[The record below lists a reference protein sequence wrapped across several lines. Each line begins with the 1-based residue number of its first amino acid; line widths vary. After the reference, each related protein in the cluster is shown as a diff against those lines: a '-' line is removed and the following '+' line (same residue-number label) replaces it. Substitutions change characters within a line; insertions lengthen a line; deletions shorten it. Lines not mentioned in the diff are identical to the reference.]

1 MMEVTAAPVIDED
14 FLRLVLD
21 HCKIDAGDPEDTYE
35 DPGDADLVPL
45 IEHYVEAAVG
55 RVEAC
60 SGRRLF
66 KQSLRLTVDGFGRAI
81 ELPASPV
88 IAVTKVEYLDAQ
100 GGLVT
105 LPSAAYALIDRL
117 GTPKLIPAHGH
128 SWPATAAFP
137 GAVLVDFDAGYGE
150 GMETI
155 PAPLRQ
161 AVMMTVA
168 DWFRFGGN
176 VATVALHA
184 LPDNAYQACQPFR
197 REWQ

>member
-1 MMEVTAAPVIDED
+1 MMEITAAPVIDDD

-21 HCKIDAGDPEDTYE
+21 HCKIDAGDPEDLYA

-100 GGLVT
+100 GGLQT
-105 LPSAAYALIDRL
+105 LPSGDYALIDRL

-168 DWFRFGGN
+168 DFFRFGGN
-176 VATVALHA
+176 TATVALHGI
-184 LPDNAYQACQPFR
+184 PDDAYRACQPFR

>member
-1 MMEVTAAPVIDED
+1 MIEITAPAVIDDD
-14 FLRLVLD
+14 FFELVLD
-21 HCKIDAGDPEDTYE
+21 HLKIDAGDPEDTYE
-35 DPGDADLVPL
+35 DPGDAALLPLV
-45 IEHYVEAAVG
+45 EHYVEAAIG
-55 RVEAC
+55 QVEAC
-60 SGRRLF
+60 SGRTLF
-66 KQSLRLTVDGFGRAI
+66 KRSLRFTADRFPAALV
-81 ELPASPV
+81 LPASPV

-100 GGLVT
+100 GGLQT
-105 LPSAAYALIDRL
+105 LPSGDYALIDRL

-128 SWPATAAFP
+128 SWPATATFP

-161 AVMMTVA
+161 AVLMTCA

-176 VATVALHA
+176 VATVALHGI
-184 LPDNAYQACQPFR
+184 PDDAYRACQPFR

>member
-1 MMEVTAAPVIDED
+1 MMEITAAPAIDED

-21 HCKIDAGDPEDTYE
+21 HCKIDAGDPEDLYA

-45 IEHYVEAAVG
+45 IEHYVEAAIG

-60 SGRRLF
+60 SGRTLF
-66 KQSLRLTVDGFGRAI
+66 KRSLRFTADRFPAALV
-81 ELPASPV
+81 LPASPV
-88 IAVTKVEYLDAQ
+88 IAVTKVEYIDAQ

-105 LPSAAYALIDRL
+105 LPSASYALIDRL
-117 GTPKLIPAHGH
+117 GTPKLIPAMGH
-128 SWPATAAFP
+128 SWPVTAAFP

-161 AVMMTVA
+161 AVLMTCA

-176 VATVALHA
+176 VATVALHGI
-184 LPDNAYQACQPFR
+184 PDDAYRACQPFR

>member
-1 MMEVTAAPVIDED
+1 MIEITAPAVVDED
-14 FLRLVLD
+14 FFQLVLD
-21 HCKIDAGDPEDTYE
+21 HLKIDAGDPEDTYE
-35 DPGDADLVPL
+35 DPGDADLIPL
-45 IEHYVEAAVG
+45 VEHYVEAAIG
-55 RVEAC
+55 QVEAC
-60 SGRRLF
+60 SGRTLF
-66 KQSLRLTVDGFGRAI
+66 KRSLRFTADRFPAALV
-81 ELPASPV
+81 LPASPV
-88 IAVTKVEYLDAQ
+88 IEVTKVEYLDAQ

-105 LPSAAYALIDRL
+105 LPSVSYALADRL
-117 GTPKLIPAHGH
+117 GTPKLIPTIGH

-161 AVMMTVA
+161 AVLMTCA

-176 VATVALHA
+176 VATVALHGI
-184 LPDNAYQACQPFR
+184 PDDAYRACQPFR